1 MMNNRGDFQRSD
13 QPNPTDED
21 QLWTS
26 DDTICAI
33 ATPVGQ
39 GGIGIIRISGPRSHE
54 IASRIFKPAKPSR
67 ALKSHYLYLGQLY
80 DPKAQIAIDEVLL
93 TYMPAPHS
101 YTREDVI
108 EINSH
113 SGYLLLARILEIVIH
128 QGARLARPGEFTLR
142 AFLNGR
148 IDLTQSEAVIDLI
161 NAQSERGLDLASQQI
176 QGAFKERIYALRQR
190 GLDILA
196 HLEVAID
203 FPEEEEG
210 MVPRE
215 ESCQQIEQELL
226 NPIRGLIEI
235 QASQRIWIEG
245 VKTVIIGRV
254 NVGKSSLLNSLLNEE
269 RAIVTP
275 IPGTTRDVIDAVV
288 TIQGL
293 PLRLMDTAGFRKV
306 NNEVEQIGVQLT
318 AEKIIE
324 ADLLLVV
331 IDQSSPVSREDL
343 EIVSRCREKKCL
355 AIINKIDL
363 PARISR
369 KEAEEMFS
377 TGPIVRISA
386 LTGEGLPELK
396 KAIAKFL
403 LAGDL
408 DMTTSHVAPNLR
420 HRQALKDAARFF
432 KNAAD
437 CLNKG
442 NPIEIVA
449 FELKAGLD
457 SLGEITGE
465 TAGADI
471 LDRIF
476 SRFCLG
482 K

>member
-1 MMNNRGDFQRSD
+1 MNNRIGFQRSD
-13 QPNPTDED
+13 QPNHPTDED
-21 QLWTS
+21 QIWTS

-39 GGIGIIRISGPRSHE
+39 GGIGIIRISGPLSYE
-54 IASRIFKPAKPSR
+54 IASRIFKPVKPSS
-67 ALKSHYLYLGQLY
+67 ALNSHRLYLGQLY

-128 QGARLARPGEFTLR
+128 QGARLARSGEFTLR

-148 IDLTQSEAVIDLI
+148 IDLTQSEAVVDLI
-161 NAQSERGLDLASQQI
+161 NAHSERGLDLASQQI
-176 QGAFKERIYALRQR
+176 KGALKKQIYELRQR

-210 MVPRE
+210 IVHRE
-215 ESCQQIEQELL
+215 ESCLQIEQELL
-226 NPIRGLIEI
+226 NPIRELIEI
-235 QASQRIWIEG
+235 QTSQRLWIDG

-254 NVGKSSLLNSLLNEE
+254 NVGKSSLLNRLLNEE

-275 IPGTTRDVIDAVV
+275 IPGTTRDVIDAIV

-306 NNEVEQIGVQLT
+306 NDEVEQIGVQLT

-343 EIVSRCREKKCL
+343 DIVSRCRGKKCL
-355 AIINKIDL
+355 TIINKIDL

-369 KEAEEMFS
+369 KEAEDMFL

-396 KAIAKFL
+396 KTIAKFL

-420 HRQALKDAARFF
+420 HRQALEDATRFF

-437 CLNKG
+437 CLNKKK
-442 NPIEIVA
+442 PIEIVA
-449 FELKAGLD
+449 FELKAGID

-471 LDRIF
+471 LERIF